1 MGHNMFD
8 KLILLKLNLNLY
20 AKNFIFLVGVVCGL
34 FHFLTVVHTRNFV
47 AIPVCV

>member
-8 KLILLKLNLNLY
+8 KLIWLNWNLNLY
-20 AKNFIFLVGVVCGL
+20 AKNFMFLVGVVCGL
-34 FHFLTVVHTRNFV
+34 FYFITVAHTRDFV